1 MPGKAEILTGVTETT
16 TGYIETSH
24 FGDDTRDDE
33 DGNQR
38 VQNQ

>member
-1 MPGKAEILTGVTETT
+1 MTAEAPILTGVTETT
-16 TGYIETSH
+16 TSDIEASC